1 MFQHNLLLIYR
12 NFKRFKTT
20 FCINLIGLSTGLTCT
35 LLIYLWVDDELH
47 IGRYFEND
55 SRIFQVMQN
64 TSGTNGIET
73 IEATPSL
80 LAKALADE
88 IPEVEYSVAVIPPAF
103 NASRGTV
110 TIGDTKMKT
119 TGQYVTTDF
128 FHVFPYK
135 LIHGDRNRVLSDK
148 KGVILSEELALKL
161 FNTVENVV
169 GKTLTWEAQNIIG
182 LYFISGIFEAPE
194 KGPRQFDILLNY
206 QLFEDVNPSEGW
218 GNSSPRTYVLLKD
231 GVSLNEFNDKIE
243 GFIKSK
249 DRDLK
254 STLFLQRYSDRYLY
268 GHFENGIQA
277 GGRIQ
282 YVKLFSIVGIFILVI
297 ACINFMNLSTA
308 KASRRI
314 KDVGIKKAV
323 GAARRTLV
331 VQYLSESMFITFL
344 SLIVAIL
351 LVDVLIIP
359 FNTLTG
365 KDLNLTFDAQLM
377 LTALGVAVVTG
388 LLSGSYPAFYLSGF
402 KAACVLKGR
411 VHTLVGDVWARK
423 ALVIF
428 QFVISV
434 ILIIS
439 VWVIYRQMEFVHSK
453 NLGYT
458 RHHIIYFDTPK
469 MTKAFMADIKNIS
482 GVLNAGGGRI
492 EAGGILG
499 GTNDVQWEGK
509 GPEDNIFFSN
519 LWLSYNL
526 IETLGMQLVAGR
538 SFSEDFGSHDQIIFN
553 EEAIER
559 MGLKDPIGKRV
570 TIGGEERQIVGVV
583 KNFHFES
590 LYEEVKPCVLL
601 VAPLE
606 YAPKISVKI
615 HAGTES
621 VTIENLQ
628 KVYQKHNPGQPF
640 DFKFM
645 DDDYDRLYAS
655 EQQVSSLT
663 KYFAGLAILI
673 SCLGL
678 LGLAA
683 FTAER
688 RLKEIGIRKILG
700 SSVFGIVYLLSAD
713 FTKIVFVA
721 IVIALPA
728 GYFITKHWLDSFA
741 FKIELEW
748 WYFIGAGLIALI
760 IAWLTVAS
768 QAIKAASTNPVKHL
782 RNE

>member
-1 MFQHNLLLIYR
+1 
-12 NFKRFKTT
+12 
-20 FCINLIGLSTGLTCT
+20 
-35 LLIYLWVDDELH
+35 
-47 IGRYFEND
+47 
-55 SRIFQVMQN
+55 
-64 TSGTNGIET
+64 
-73 IEATPSL
+73 
-80 LAKALADE
+80 
-88 IPEVEYSVAVIPPAF
+88 
-103 NASRGTV
+103 
-110 TIGDTKMKT
+110 
-119 TGQYVTTDF
+119 
-128 FHVFPYK
+128 
-135 LIHGDRNRVLSDK
+135 
-148 KGVILSEELALKL
+148 
-161 FNTVENVV
+161 
-169 GKTLTWEAQNIIG
+169 
-182 LYFISGIFEAPE
+182 
-194 KGPRQFDILLNY
+194 
-206 QLFEDVNPSEGW
+206 
-218 GNSSPRTYVLLKD
+218 
-231 GVSLNEFNDKIE
+231 
-243 GFIKSK
+243 
-249 DRDLK
+249 
-254 STLFLQRYSDRYLY
+254 
-268 GHFENGIQA
+268 
-277 GGRIQ
+277 
-282 YVKLFSIVGIFILVI
+282 
-297 ACINFMNLSTA
+297 MNLSTA

-411 VHTLVGDVWARK
+411 VHTLVGDVRARK